1 MTEPLGIR
9 PLEIAPGDA
18 DPFVSLPDPTV
29 LIGLVLPSLSAAE
42 RRVADR
48 ILENPRVTLSLN
60 ISALAKDA
68 STSEATVVRFAK
80 RVGFAGYPDLRVA
93 LAAEVG
99 RSTAEGLELGSG
111 AFEIG
116 PDESLRDIVHKVGAL
131 DARAINDTIAHLNVE
146 VLARAVDA
154 IAAASRIEI
163 YGIGASGLVAVDL
176 GQKLRRIGL
185 VAAVST
191 DGHAALTSAAVLP
204 SDGVAIAIS
213 HSGTT
218 LDVIDPMAL
227 ARSRGATTLAIT
239 NSSLS
244 KLADIADL
252 VLTTA
257 VRESTFRAAAMAS
270 RSAQLTIV
278 DCVYVAI
285 AQTRYDDAVAALLQT
300 SDAVQSRRYA
310 GSRSQ

>member
-1 MTEPLGIR
+1 MTEPLAIQ
-9 PLEIAPGDA
+9 PLEITPGDA
-18 DPFVSLPDPTV
+18 DRFASLPDPTV
-29 LIGLVLPSLSAAE
+29 LIGSALPSLSAAE
-42 RRVADR
+42 RRVAER
-48 ILENPRVTLSLN
+48 ILENPRVALSLN

-68 STSEATVVRFAK
+68 STSEATVVRFSK

-99 RSTAEGLELGSG
+99 RLAAKGLDLGSG

-116 PDESLRDIVHKVGAL
+116 PDDSLRDIVDKVGAL
-131 DARAINDTIAHLNVE
+131 DARAINDTVAHLNVE
-146 VLARAVDA
+146 VLARAIDA

-176 GQKLRRIGL
+176 EQKLRRIGL
-185 VAAVST
+185 PAAVST

-204 SDGVAIAIS
+204 SDGIAIAIS

-218 LDVIDPMAL
+218 LDVIDPMTL

-239 NSSLS
+239 NFSLS

-257 VRESTFRAAAMAS
+257 VRESTFRAGAMAS

-278 DCVYVAI
+278 DCVYLAVA
-285 AQTRYDDAVAALLQT
+285 QSRFDGTVAALLQT

-310 GSRSQ
+310 GSGSP

>member
-1 MTEPLGIR
+1 MTQPLATQ
-9 PLEIAPGDA
+9 PLEITPGDP
-18 DPFVSLPDPTV
+18 DRFVSLPSPTV
-29 LIGLVLPSLSAAE
+29 LIGSALPSLSAAE
-42 RRVADR
+42 RRVAER
-48 ILENPRVTLSLN
+48 VLENPRVAVSFN
-60 ISALAKDA
+60 ISALAEEA

-99 RSTAEGLELGSG
+99 RLAAEGRDLGFGALEMGR
-111 AFEIG
+111 
-116 PDESLRDIVHKVGAL
+116 DDSLRDIVGKVGAL
-131 DARAINDTIAHLNVE
+131 DARAINDTVAHLNVE
-146 VLARAVDA
+146 VLARAIDA
-154 IAAASRIEI
+154 IAAASRIEV

-176 GQKLRRIGL
+176 EQKLRRVGL
-185 VAAVST
+185 AAAAST

-204 SDGVAIAIS
+204 SDGIAIAIS

-218 LDVIDPMAL
+218 LDVIDPMTL

-239 NSSLS
+239 NFSLS

-257 VRESTFRAAAMAS
+257 VRESTFRAGAMAS

-278 DCVYVAI
+278 DCVYLAVA
-285 AQTRYDDAVAALLQT
+285 QSRYDATVAALLQT
-300 SDAVQSRRYA
+300 SDAVQSRRHA
-310 GSRSQ
+310 GSGSQ